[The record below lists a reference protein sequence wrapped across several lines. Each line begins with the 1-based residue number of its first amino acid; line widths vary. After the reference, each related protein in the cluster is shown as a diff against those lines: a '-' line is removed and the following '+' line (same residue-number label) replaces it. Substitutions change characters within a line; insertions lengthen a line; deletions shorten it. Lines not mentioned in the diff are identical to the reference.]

1 MKMTRIMI
9 FALPF
14 VAVVL
19 GIYFLTPRSPKPG
32 VTRTIETA
40 KLQTVEPKWG
50 YKIAGNIF
58 SPIALDDSGNVYAA
72 SEDGYLY
79 SIAPDGKKRWEYQA
93 GASEAAPVVASDTVY
108 VSTIE
113 GNLIAFNLDGS
124 KRWQSNIFSHRDR
137 GAPAATQYQVFA
149 ECHMGSICAIDPS
162 SGSEQWQSDGVAPGS
177 DDDNDAQPRY
187 NRGFHLSEHNASA
200 VTTDGKIV
208 IGALRGQFV
217 EIRQE
222 DGQLQWQYSA
232 GDENGADPNA
242 GWRQFNAPAIASDGS
257 IYVGSGNGSLYAFS
271 SGGQKQ
277 WTFATGGAVNASPA
291 IAPDGT
297 IYFGSEDKN
306 LYALTPTG
314 TLKWKIDLGAPMG
327 STPAIAADGTIYV
340 ANGSIFPIPT
350 GGQLYA
356 VSPDGAVKWMADPK
370 GGTLN
375 SPAIGSDGTIYV
387 GAWFGTV
394 YAIPASGGG
403 LAPSPWPKFHHDN
416 GNSGVAQP

>member
-1 MKMTRIMI
+1 MKMTRIII

-14 VAVVL
+14 LAVVL
-19 GIYFLTPRSPKPG
+19 GIYFFTPRSPKPG
-32 VTRTIETA
+32 AARHVETA
-40 KLQTVEPKWG
+40 KLPAVEPNWS
-50 YKIAGNIF
+50 YKIAGRIF
-58 SPIALDDSGNVYAA
+58 APIALDDSGNIYAA

-79 SIAPDGKKRWEYQA
+79 SIGPDGKKRWEYQA
-93 GASEAAPVVASDTVY
+93 GGAEAAPVVASDAVY
-108 VSTIE
+108 LSTIV
-113 GNLIAFNLDGS
+113 GQLYAFNLDGS

-137 GAPAATQYQVFA
+137 GAPAATQYQIYA
-149 ECHMGSICAIDPS
+149 ECHMGSICAIDAG
-162 SGSEQWQSDGVAPGS
+162 SGDEQWQSDGVAPS
-177 DDDNDAQPRY
+177 NDDDNQPQQ
-187 NRGFHLSEHNASA
+187 RGFHLSEHNASA

-208 IGALRGQFV
+208 IGALRGTFL

-232 GDENGADPNA
+232 ANDPGQNSA
-242 GWRQFNAPAIASDGS
+242 WSQFNAPAIASDGT
-257 IYVGSGNGSLYAFS
+257 IYVGSTNGSLYAFS

-277 WTFATGGAVNASPA
+277 WIFNTGGAVNASPA

-327 STPAIAADGTIYV
+327 SAPAIAADGTIYV

-356 VSPDGAVKWMADPK
+356 INPDGTVKWVCDPK

-375 SPAIGSDGTIYV
+375 SPAIGSDGTIYA

-394 YAIPASGGG
+394 YAIPGTGGG
-403 LAPSPWPKFHHDN
+403 LAPSAWPKFHHDN